1 MMKKTLI
8 ACWLV
13 AVAATAFAEGDDN
26 TAVLVSTKG
35 PDCYQDG
42 VQVLNG
48 ECYALVWS
56 KDGVFDGFTADGA
69 PIDTNDCVVNVGAV
83 AKNGH
88 CRAAFELSASRVT
101 ELAGGVYAVYLLD
114 TRVDEG
120 GAVAPRGLVDG
131 KLAVLNGYGE
141 VAEGVSISAGTG
153 LAVVSEK
160 ANVRSAGGNRIRTV
174 AAPAEDVR
182 QPKIKRIGFEGDN
195 MVIYIENLQG
205 YMRVQKGKDLSLSD
219 GVTPAVRA
227 DGSPN
232 EVRIVV
238 PKTGDAGFYK
248 VIRN

>member
-1 MMKKTLI
+1 MKKTLI

-13 AVAATAFAEGDDN
+13 AVAAAAFADGDDN
-26 TAVLVSTKG
+26 VAVLISTKG
-35 PDCYQDG
+35 PDRYQDG

-56 KDGVFDGFTADGA
+56 KDGVFEGFTADGA

-83 AKNGH
+83 AKNGR
-88 CRAAFELSASRVT
+88 CRAAFELSASRV
-101 ELAGGVYAVYLLD
+101 EQLAGGVYAVYLLD
-114 TRVDEG
+114 TRVDED

-131 KLAVLNGYGE
+131 NLAVLNGYGE
-141 VAEGVSISAGTG
+141 VADGVSIRAGTG

-160 ANVRSAGGNRIRTV
+160 ANVRSIGGARICTA

-182 QPKIKRIGFEGDN
+182 QPKIKRIAFEGDD
-195 MVIYIENLQG
+195 MVIYIENLKG
-205 YMRVQKGKDLSLSD
+205 YMRVQKGKDLSFSD
-219 GVTPAVRA
+219 GATPAVRA
-227 DGSPN
+227 DGSAN

-238 PKTGDAGFYK
+238 PKTGNSGFYK